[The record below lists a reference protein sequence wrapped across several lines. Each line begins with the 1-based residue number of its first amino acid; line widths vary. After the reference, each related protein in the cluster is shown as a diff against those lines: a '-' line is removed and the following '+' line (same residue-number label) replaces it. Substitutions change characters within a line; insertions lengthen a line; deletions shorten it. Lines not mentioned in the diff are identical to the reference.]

1 MLGLGNVK
9 ELAAY
14 RYVPGTR
21 TEYIYIYYITTF
33 MYMNSM
39 NGAFMKIGIG

>member
-1 MLGLGNVK
+1 MLGLRNVN

-14 RYVPGTR
+14 LYVPGTR
-21 TEYIYIYYITTF
+21 TEHIYIDV
-33 MYMNSM
+33 NSM

>member
-1 MLGLGNVK
+1 MLGLRNVK

-14 RYVPGTR
+14 RYVPSTR
-21 TEYIYIYYITTF
+21 TEYTYIYKIF